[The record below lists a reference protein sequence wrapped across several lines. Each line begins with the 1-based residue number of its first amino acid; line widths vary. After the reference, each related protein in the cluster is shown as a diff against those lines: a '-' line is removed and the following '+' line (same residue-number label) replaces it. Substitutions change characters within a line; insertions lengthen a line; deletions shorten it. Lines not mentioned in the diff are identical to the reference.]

1 VRKCS
6 LNGRP
11 VTTGPTSV
19 ASSSDTAR
27 TTAARSSTLENG
39 RPAGASARTRAGPST
54 PPGAGGEHAELRIPG
69 SAVEQAVVAEDDR
82 RARPGDLA
90 IDREPAGF
98 LVTHAPSRG
107 VPLASQR

>member
-11 VTTGPTSV
+11 LTTGP
-19 ASSSDTAR
+19 DQR
-27 TTAARSSTLENG
+27 QRG
-39 RPAGASARTRAGPST
+39 DQPRM
-54 PPGAGGEHAELRIPG
+54 
-69 SAVEQAVVAEDDR
+69 VEQAVVAEDDR

-90 IDREPAGF
+90 VDAVDREPAGF